1 MWDGL
6 IIFLSMK
13 YKFEDLVDI
22 LKRLRAE
29 DGCPWDR
36 VQDTHSLLPY
46 LVEESSEFIDAALDG
61 DKAHM
66 CEELG
71 DVLLQVVFHSQ
82 VCKESGDFN
91 IDDVVQGI
99 CEKMIRRHPH
109 VFGDAHADTASDV
122 SRRWE
127 KIKAQEATHRND
139 ADKSVMDKV
148 SKSMPTLARTQDII
162 RRVAKVGF
170 DWGEPGPVFDKAQ
183 EEFNEFRAEMEK
195 VTPENANI
203 DHLEEEFGDIM
214 FSLVNVARH
223 CGFNADVALRRA
235 NAKFDKRFREVERLA
250 QGEGKPLKDIGLEG
264 LQKLWKQAKSNLEY
278 ESLE

>member
-1 MWDGL
+1 
-6 IIFLSMK
+6 MK
-13 YKFEDLVDI
+13 YTFDDLVDI

-36 VQDTHSLLPY
+36 AQDTHTLLPY

-71 DVLLQVVFHSQ
+71 DVLLQVVFHAQ
-82 VCKESGDFN
+82 VCREQGDFT

-109 VFGDAHADTASDV
+109 VFGDAQVDTAGEV

-127 KIKAQEATHRND
+127 KIKAQETMHLHD
-139 ADKSVMDKV
+139 AEKSVMDKV

-170 DWGEPGPVFDKAQ
+170 DWGEAAPVFDKAQ
-183 EEFNEFRAEMEK
+183 EEFAEFRAEMEK
-195 VTPENANI
+195 VTPENANT
-203 DHLEEEFGDIM
+203 DRLEDEFGDIM
-214 FSLVNVARH
+214 FCLVNVARH
-223 CGFNADVALRRA
+223 SGFNADVALRRA
-235 NAKFDKRFREVERLA
+235 NAKFEKRFREVERLA
-250 QGEGKPLKDIGLEG
+250 AAQGKQVKDIGLDG
-264 LQKLWKQAKSNLEY
+264 LQNLWKQAKNATR
-278 ESLE
+278 

>member
-1 MWDGL
+1 MAAH
-6 IIFLSMK
+6 ISIFTVMK
-13 YKFEDLVDI
+13 YTFEDLVNI

-36 VQDTHSLLPY
+36 AQDTHTLLPY

-71 DVLLQVVFHSQ
+71 DVLLQVVFHAQ

-109 VFGDAHADTASDV
+109 VFGDAQVDTAGEV

-127 KIKAQEATHRND
+127 KIKAQEALHQKD
-139 ADKSVMDKV
+139 AGKSVMDKV

-170 DWGEPGPVFDKAQ
+170 DWGEAAPVFDKAQ
-183 EEFNEFRAEMEK
+183 EEFAEFRAEMEK
-195 VTPENANI
+195 VTPENANT
-203 DHLEEEFGDIM
+203 DRLEDEFGDIM
-214 FSLVNVARH
+214 FCLVNVARH
-223 CGFNADVALRRA
+223 SGFNADVALRRA
-235 NAKFDKRFREVERLA
+235 NAKFEKRFREVERLA
-250 QGEGKPLKDIGLEG
+250 REQGKPLSEFGLEG
-264 LQKLWKQAKSNLEY
+264 LQQLWKQAKVSAR
-278 ESLE
+278 

>member
-1 MWDGL
+1 MRATFYLWA
-6 IIFLSMK
+6 MK

-22 LKRLRAE
+22 LSKLRAE

-36 VQDTHSLLPY
+36 AQDTHTLLPY
-46 LVEESSEFIDAALDG
+46 LVEESSEFIDAALED

-71 DVLLQVVFHSQ
+71 DVLLQVVFHAQ

-109 VFGDAHADTASDV
+109 VFGDAQVDTAGEV

-127 KIKAQEATHRND
+127 KIKAQEALHQKD
-139 ADKSVMDKV
+139 AEKSIMDKV
-148 SKSMPTLARTQDII
+148 SKSMPTLARSQDII

-170 DWGEPGPVFDKAQ
+170 DWGEAAPVFDKAQ
-183 EEFNEFRAEMEK
+183 EEFAEFRAEMEK
-195 VTPENANI
+195 VTPENANT
-203 DHLEEEFGDIM
+203 DRLEDEFGDIM
-214 FSLVNVARH
+214 FCLVNVARH
-223 CGFNADVALRRA
+223 SGFNADVALRRA
-235 NAKFDKRFREVERLA
+235 NAKFEKRFREVERLA
-250 QGEGKPLKDIGLEG
+250 AERGAAVSEVGLEG
-264 LQKLWKQAKSNLEY
+264 LQQLWKEAKASAKR
-278 ESLE
+278 

>member
-1 MWDGL
+1 MRATFYLWA
-6 IIFLSMK
+6 MK

-22 LKRLRAE
+22 LSKLRAE

-36 VQDTHSLLPY
+36 AQDTHTLLPY
-46 LVEESSEFIDAALDG
+46 LVEESSEFIDAAMEG

-71 DVLLQVVFHSQ
+71 DVLLQVVFHAQ

-109 VFGDAHADTASDV
+109 VFGDAQVDTAGEV

-127 KIKAQEATHRND
+127 KIKAQEALHQKD
-139 ADKSVMDKV
+139 AEKSIMDKV
-148 SKSMPTLARTQDII
+148 SKSMPTLARSQDII

-170 DWGEPGPVFDKAQ
+170 DWGEAAPVFDKAQ
-183 EEFNEFRAEMEK
+183 EEFAEFRAEMEK
-195 VTPENANI
+195 VTPENANT
-203 DHLEEEFGDIM
+203 DRLEDEFGDIM
-214 FSLVNVARH
+214 FCLVNVARH
-223 CGFNADVALRRA
+223 SGFNADVALRRA
-235 NAKFDKRFREVERLA
+235 NAKFEKRFREVERLA
-250 QGEGKPLKDIGLEG
+250 RAQGKALPEFGLEG
-264 LQKLWKQAKSNLEY
+264 LQQLWKQAKVSAR
-278 ESLE
+278 

>member
-1 MWDGL
+1 MWDVL
-6 IIFLSMK
+6 AIFTCMK

>member
-1 MWDGL
+1 MHATFYLWA
-6 IIFLSMK
+6 MK

-22 LKRLRAE
+22 LSKLRAE
-29 DGCPWDR
+29 NGCPWDR
-36 VQDTHSLLPY
+36 AQDTHSLLPY
-46 LVEESSEFIDAALDG
+46 LVEESSEFIDAAQEG

-71 DVLLQVVFHSQ
+71 DVLLQVVFHAQ

-109 VFGDAHADTASDV
+109 VFGDAEVDTAGEV

-127 KIKAQEATHRND
+127 KIKAQEALHKKD
-139 ADKSVMDKV
+139 AGKSVMDKV
-148 SKSMPTLARTQDII
+148 SRSMPTLARTQDII

-170 DWGEPGPVFDKAQ
+170 DWGEAAPVFDKAQ
-183 EEFNEFRAEMEK
+183 EEFAEFRAEMEK

-203 DHLEEEFGDIM
+203 DRLEDEFGDIM
-214 FSLVNVARH
+214 FCLVNVARH
-223 CGFNADVALRRA
+223 CGFNADIALRRA
-235 NAKFDKRFREVERLA
+235 NEKFASRFREVERLA
-250 QGEGKPLKDIGLEG
+250 AERGAAVSEVGLEG
-264 LQKLWKQAKSNLEY
+264 LQQLWKEAKASAKR
-278 ESLE
+278 